1 MKLTL
6 SCNSLATAYSDVAS
20 LSRVVQTSAGQPP
33 GYEPLETQICPPVTS
48 MSGSR
53 QTVGG
58 SH

>member
-1 MKLTL
+1 MVIVVLP
-6 SCNSLATAYSDVAS
+6 TAYNNVAS
-20 LSRVVQTSAGQPP
+20 LSIVVQTSVGWPP
-33 GYEPLETQICPPVTS
+33 GHEPLETLICLLVTS